1 MDFPMLFPWV
11 FLCFDP
17 IATES
22 DVVFPRSN
30 VPNLAMLGAETDAKP
45 AVPEFQN
52 GVMMKVF
59 SREKHGKKHGEKHGI
74 LMVY

>member
-1 MDFPMLFPWV
+1 
-11 FLCFDP
+11 
-17 IATES
+17 
-22 DVVFPRSN
+22 
-30 VPNLAMLGAETDAKP
+30 MLGAETDAKP

-59 SREKHGKKHGEKHGI
+59 SREKHGKKHGKKHGI